1 MTTTYKNTSY
11 ITSYMLEIK
20 NIKKTFGDFT
30 ALHGISF
37 KLKEGELVS
46 LLGTN
51 GSGKSV
57 SIKIIV
63 GFLEET
69 SGQIK
74 YNGRPMRKD
83 ARSRVIGWAPQD
95 DSFYGN
101 LTLME
106 NLIYFGNLNNVERSE
121 AKKRAVE
128 LLKLL
133 KLSHKKGTLA
143 KDLSGG
149 MKRRLNMAIAMMHS
163 PKILILD
170 EPEAGVDPMSRVTL
184 WEVVKEVKKKGT
196 TILLVT
202 HNLLETEHLADRLVL
217 LDQGKVIFQDTPK
230 KLKSKYKERNIENAF
245 KKAVEKR

>member
-1 MTTTYKNTSY
+1 
-11 ITSYMLEIK
+11 MLEIK
-20 NIKKTFGDFT
+20 DIVKRFGEFT
-30 ALHGISF
+30 ALSGISF
-37 KLKEGELVS
+37 GLKEGELVS

-63 GFLEET
+63 GFLKET
-69 SGQIK
+69 SGVIK
-74 YNGRPMRKD
+74 YNGRPISQNF
-83 ARSRVIGWAPQD
+83 RSRVIGWAPQE

-101 LTLME
+101 LTLYE
-106 NLIYFGNLNNVERSE
+106 NMIYFGNLNNVIVSE
-121 AKKRAVE
+121 AKQRATE

-133 KLSHKKGTLA
+133 KLSHKKNALA

-149 MKRRLNMAIAMMHS
+149 MKRRLNMAIAMMHN

-170 EPEAGVDPMSRVTL
+170 EPEAGVDPTSRVTL

-202 HNLLETEHLADRLVL
+202 HNLLETENLADRLVV
-217 LDQGKVIFQDTPK
+217 LDSGKVIFQDTPK
-230 KLKSKYKERNIENAF
+230 KLKSRYKEKNIENAF
-245 KKAVEKR
+245 KRLVEKH

>member
-1 MTTTYKNTSY
+1 
-11 ITSYMLEIK
+11 MLEIK
-20 NIKKTFGDFT
+20 NIVKKFGDFT
-30 ALHGISF
+30 ALHGLSF
-37 KLKEGELVS
+37 QLKENELVS

-51 GSGKSV
+51 GCGKTTI
-57 SIKIIV
+57 IKIIV

-69 SGQIK
+69 SGRVVYEGKNMSQGI
-74 YNGRPMRKD
+74 
-83 ARSRVIGWAPQD
+83 RSRFIGWAPQE

-101 LTLME
+101 LTLYE
-106 NLIYFGNLNNVERSE
+106 NLIYFGNLNNVLLQD

-128 LLKLL
+128 LLRML
-133 KLSHKKGTLA
+133 KLDHKRDTMA

-149 MKRRLNMAIAMMHS
+149 MKRRLNMAVAMMHS

-202 HNLLETEHLADRLVL
+202 HNLVETEHLADRLVVM
-217 LDQGKVIFQDTPK
+217 DAGRIRFEGKPAELK
-230 KLKSKYKERNIENAF
+230 KKYEQKNIENAF
-245 KKAVEKR
+245 KRCVEKH

>member
-1 MTTTYKNTSY
+1 
-11 ITSYMLEIK
+11 MLEVK
-20 NIKKTFGDFT
+20 NLTKIFGEFT
-30 ALHGISF
+30 ALDNLSF
-37 KLKEGELVS
+37 RLKEGELVS

-51 GSGKSV
+51 GCGKTTA
-57 SIKIIV
+57 IKIIV
-63 GFLEET
+63 GFLKET
-69 SGQIK
+69 SGTIK
-74 YNGRPMRKD
+74 YRGNPMKQSH
-83 ARSRVIGWAPQD
+83 RSRVIGWAPQD

-101 LTLME
+101 LTLYE
-106 NLIYFGNLNNVERSE
+106 NLIYFGNLNNVIINE

-133 KLSHKKGTLA
+133 KLSHKKNTLA

-184 WEVVKEVKKKGT
+184 WEVVKEVKKQGT

-202 HNLLETEHLADRLVL
+202 HNLLETESLADRIIIM
-217 LDQGKVIFQDTPK
+217 DAGKVIFQDTPK
-230 KLKSKYKERNIENAF
+230 KLKTKYKQKNIENAF
-245 KKAVEKR
+245 KRAVEKR

>member
-1 MTTTYKNTSY
+1 
-11 ITSYMLEIK
+11 MLEV
-20 NIKKTFGDFT
+20 NHLTKKFGDFT
-30 ALHGISF
+30 ALDNLSF

-51 GSGKSV
+51 GCGKTTA
-57 SIKIIV
+57 IKIIV
-63 GFLEET
+63 GFQKEN
-69 SGQIK
+69 SGTIK
-74 YNGRPMRKD
+74 YNGEPMKQSH
-83 ARSRVIGWAPQD
+83 RSRVIGWAPQD

-101 LTLME
+101 LTLYE
-106 NLIYFGNLNNVERSE
+106 NMIYFGNLNDVIVSE
-121 AKKRAVE
+121 AKERAKE

-133 KLSHKKGTLA
+133 KLDHKKNTLA

-202 HNLLETEHLADRLVL
+202 HNLLETETLADRIIIM
-217 LDQGKVIFQDTPK
+217 DAGKVIFQDTPK
-230 KLKSKYKERNIENAF
+230 ALKSKYKQKNIENAF
-245 KKAVEKR
+245 KRAVEKN

>member
-1 MTTTYKNTSY
+1 
-11 ITSYMLEIK
+11 MLK
-20 NIKKTFGDFT
+20 VNNIVKRFGDFT
-30 ALHGISF
+30 ALDNISF
-37 KLKEGELVS
+37 NLKEGELVS

-51 GSGKSV
+51 GCGKTTT
-57 SIKIIV
+57 IKIIV
-63 GFLEET
+63 GFMEET
-69 SGQIK
+69 SGSIK
-74 YNGRPMRKD
+74 YNGRPISK
-83 ARSRVIGWAPQD
+83 RSRSRIIGWAPQD

-101 LTLME
+101 LTLKE
-106 NLIYFGNLNNVERSE
+106 NLIYFGNLNDIERKE
-121 AKKRAVE
+121 AKERAKE

-133 KLSHKKGTLA
+133 KLNHKTNTLA

-202 HNLLETEHLADRLVL
+202 HNLLETEQLADRIIIM
-217 LDQGKVIFQDTPK
+217 DAGKVIFEDTPK
-230 KLKSKYKERNIENAF
+230 KLKTKYKQRNIENAF
-245 KKAVEKR
+245 KKSVEKR

>member
-1 MTTTYKNTSY
+1 
-11 ITSYMLEIK
+11 MLEINRITK
-20 NIKKTFGDFT
+20 RFGEFT
-30 ALHGISF
+30 ALQGISF
-37 KLKEGELVS
+37 RLKEGELVS

-51 GSGKSV
+51 GSGKTV

-63 GFLEET
+63 GFDKET
-69 SGQIK
+69 SGTIR
-74 YNGRPMRKD
+74 YNGRLMKQD
-83 ARSRVIGWAPQD
+83 ERSSVIGWAPQE

-101 LTLME
+101 LTLYE
-106 NLIYFGNLNNVERSE
+106 NLIYFGNLNNVVLSE
-121 AKKRAVE
+121 ARERAIE

-133 KLSHKKGTLA
+133 KLYHKKDTLA

-149 MKRRLNMAIAMMHS
+149 MKRRLNMAIAMMHN

-202 HNLLETEHLADRLVL
+202 HNLLETENLADRLVV
-217 LDQGKVIFQDTPK
+217 LDTGKVIFQDTPK
-230 KLKSKYKERNIENAF
+230 RLKSRYKEKNIENAF
-245 KKAVEKR
+245 KKLVEKH

>member
-1 MTTTYKNTSY
+1 
-11 ITSYMLEIK
+11 MLEVK
-20 NIKKTFGDFT
+20 NIVKRFRDFT
-30 ALHGISF
+30 ALDGISF
-37 KLKEGELVS
+37 KLNEGELVS

-51 GSGKSV
+51 GSGKTV

-63 GFLEET
+63 GFLKET
-69 SGQIK
+69 AGSIK
-74 YNGRPMRKD
+74 YNGKLMSQKQ
-83 ARSRVIGWAPQD
+83 RSRVIGWAPQD
-95 DSFYGN
+95 DSFFGN

-106 NLIYFGNLNNVERSE
+106 NLVYFGNLNDVELKE
-121 AKKRAVE
+121 AKKRAHE

-133 KLSHKKGTLA
+133 QLNHKKNALA

-149 MKRRLNMAIAMMHS
+149 MKRRLNMAIAMMHN

-202 HNLLETEHLADRLVL
+202 HNLIETENLADRIIVM
-217 LDQGKVIFQDTPK
+217 DAGKVVFEDTPEKLRK
-230 KLKSKYKERNIENAF
+230 KFKEKNIENAF
-245 KKAVEKR
+245 KKSVEKRTA